1 MNPKSPKAKHP
12 KKTPGTRL
20 AEQMRADGNKLTG
33 EQRKQLGAIF
43 TKLYYRG
50 KLSG

>member
-1 MNPKSPKAKHP
+1 MSSKSRKVKPAD
-12 KKTPGTRL
+12 KTPGTQL

-33 EQRKQLGAIF
+33 EQRKKLGGIF

>member
-1 MNPKSPKAKHP
+1 MKAKSKKAKHP

-33 EQRKQLGAIF
+33 EQRKQLEAIF
-43 TKLYYRG
+43 AKLYYGSR
-50 KLSG
+50 LSR